1 MQISDNELWILS
13 YYRESE
19 LAGGLIMGRL
29 ARETDDDEL
38 RVHLTQHCAEE
49 TMHAWLW
56 TQAILE
62 VGGTPRRVSETYQT
76 RYLSAVGP
84 TLSLVEVLALTNV
97 FEKRV
102 VRHFRAHLRW
112 PGTHPAV
119 RRTLQRMIDEEAGHL
134 SWVKARLDR
143 YAREKGAAVVA
154 DTVHRFA
161 EIDRRVYAEMLTYR
175 ERLGELL
182 GAPVATNGVHGAN
195 GNGSHVE
202 HELRRLVSRATGD
215 AARPI
220 AFDTTLRDLGV
231 DSLDLAVFL
240 MSVEEAF
247 EIEVEPAALE
257 GIRTFGD
264 LVGYVAGRVSAGRA
278 SHGGMG

>member
-1 MQISDNELWILS
+1 MQISDNELWVLS

-56 TQAILE
+56 TQTILE
-62 VGGTPRRVSETYQT
+62 VGGLPRKVAETYQT
-76 RYLSAVGP
+76 RYLAAVGP

-102 VRHFRAHLRW
+102 VRHFRAHLRQ
-112 PGTHPAV
+112 PGTHPAIA
-119 RRTLQRMIDEEAGHL
+119 RTLQRMIDEEAGHL
-134 SWVKARLDR
+134 SWVKERLDR
-143 YAREKGAAVVA
+143 YTREKGDAVV
-154 DTVHRFA
+154 TETLRRFA
-161 EIDRRVYAEMLTYR
+161 EIDRRVYTEVLAYR
-175 ERLGELL
+175 DRLGELL
-182 GAPVATNGVHGAN
+182 GPLATAESAHGSN
-195 GNGSHVE
+195 GNGERVE
-202 HELRRLVSRATGD
+202 HELRRLIARTTGD

-220 AFDTTLRDLGV
+220 EQGTRLRDLGV

-240 MSVEEAF
+240 MSVEETF
-247 EIEVEPAALE
+247 EVEIEPGALE
-257 GIRTFGD
+257 RVRTFGE
-264 LVGYVAGRVSAGRA
+264 LVTYVRNRTTAAG
-278 SHGGMG
+278 

>member
-1 MQISDNELWILS
+1 MRISDNELWILS

-38 RVHLTQHCAEE
+38 RVHLTRHCAEE

-56 TQAILE
+56 TQTILE
-62 VGGTPRRVSETYQT
+62 VGGTPRKVSETYQT
-76 RYLSAVGP
+76 RYLAAVGP
-84 TLSLVEVLALTNV
+84 TLSLVEILALTNV

-112 PGTHPAV
+112 PGTDPVVA
-119 RRTLQRMIDEEAGHL
+119 RTLQRMIDEEAGHL

-154 DTVHRFA
+154 DTVRRFA

-182 GAPVATNGVHGAN
+182 GGTVDAAPTHEAPEDTDQ
-195 GNGSHVE
+195 VE
-202 HELRRLVSRATGD
+202 EELRRLIAKATGD
-215 AARPI
+215 VSRPLSRG
-220 AFDTTLRDLGV
+220 TSLRDLGV

-240 MSVEEAF
+240 MSVEQAF
-247 EIEVEPAALE
+247 EVEIEPSALE
-257 GIRTFGD
+257 AVRTFGD
-264 LVGYVAGRVSAGRA
+264 LADHVAKLRA
-278 SHGGMG
+278 AERLRAP

>member
-1 MQISDNELWILS
+1 MWISDNELWILS

-19 LAGGLIMGRL
+19 LACGLIMGRL

-56 TQAILE
+56 TQTILE
-62 VGGTPRRVSETYQT
+62 VGGTPRKVSETYQS
-76 RYLSAVGP
+76 RYLTAVGP

-102 VRHFRAHLRW
+102 VRHFRAHLRR
-112 PGTHPAV
+112 PGTHPVVA
-119 RRTLQRMIDEEAGHL
+119 RTLQRMSDEEAGHL
-134 SWVKARLDR
+134 SWVKQRLDR
-143 YAREKGAAVVA
+143 YAREKGATAVSE
-154 DTVHRFA
+154 TLRRFA
-161 EIDRRVYAEMLTYR
+161 EMDRRVYAEMLTYR
-175 ERLGELL
+175 ERMGELL
-182 GAPVATNGVHGAN
+182 QGPVN
-195 GNGSHVE
+195 GNGQHVANGDGDVE

-215 AARPI
+215 SARAI
-220 AFDTTLRDLGV
+220 ALDTRLRDLGV

-247 EIEVEPAALE
+247 EIEIDPAALE
-257 GIRTFGD
+257 QVLTFGD
-264 LVGYVAGRVSAGRA
+264 LVTYVRNRTVAAR
-278 SHGGMG
+278 